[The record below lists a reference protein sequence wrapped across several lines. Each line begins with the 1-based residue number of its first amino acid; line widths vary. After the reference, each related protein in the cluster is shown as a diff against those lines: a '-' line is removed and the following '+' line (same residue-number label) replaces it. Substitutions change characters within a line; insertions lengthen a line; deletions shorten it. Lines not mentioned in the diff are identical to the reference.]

1 MNTWIICRRN
11 GVLDMFPSDS
21 ALNTPDIEILET
33 VVGTYWDAAAA
44 FRKYDPELEE
54 PKKGKRKKR

>member
-1 MNTWIICRRN
+1 
-11 GVLDMFPSDS
+11 MFHSNS

-44 FRKYDPELEE
+44 FRKYDPELQE
-54 PKKGKRKKR
+54 PRKKGKKR

>member
-1 MNTWIICRRN
+1 
-11 GVLDMFPSDS
+11 MFPSDS